1 MCYLAG
7 MRSNDVFARMTR
19 EEAQRFL
26 SDLREHKSPLAAAAL
41 GAAAEAFRMRPA
53 FLRRQPAERQAEW
66 MRRALARPRS
76 VAVAEEILADFFL
89 GPQRDLL
96 CQLLDAL
103 GVPHQNGELTGKG
116 LEPPSGP
123 RLEQAVAEF
132 RKGPD
137 PERRELLLR
146 AFAAQSAI
154 AWPDLEKLLATS

>member
-1 MCYLAG
+1 
-7 MRSNDVFARMTR
+7 MRSNDVFARMTP
-19 EEAQRFL
+19 EQAMRFL
-26 SDLREHKSPLAAAAL
+26 GDLREHKSPLAAAAL

-53 FLRRQPAERQAEW
+53 FLRRQPAARQAEW

-89 GPQRDLL
+89 GPQRALL
-96 CQLLDAL
+96 CQLLDAF
-103 GVPHQNGELTGKG
+103 GVPHRDGELTGQG
-116 LEPPSGP
+116 LDPPAQE

-132 RKGPD
+132 RKGED

-154 AWPDLEKLLATS
+154 DWPELEKLLATA